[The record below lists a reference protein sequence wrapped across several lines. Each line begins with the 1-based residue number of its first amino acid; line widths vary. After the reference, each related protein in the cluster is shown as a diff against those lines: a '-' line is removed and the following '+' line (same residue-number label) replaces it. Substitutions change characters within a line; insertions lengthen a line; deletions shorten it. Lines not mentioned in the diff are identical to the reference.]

1 MSYWKYKTLF
11 LPFIAVSLWAQAIV
25 AAPVIEDQGVSMD
38 REELEQVL
46 KNLPDNMKQAAA
58 NDVGDR
64 LELLNQAMTNKKIAM
79 DADKLTPESDPEAYW
94 EYYFLIQR
102 TKQKYVFDRYMKE
115 LEVPDMAP
123 LAEETYNTQRDKYA
137 LVEETRMGSHIL
149 FACPPGCPR
158 EQFRPLAEEVL
169 VKLDQGAR
177 FEDMVEQYSQD
188 EGTKRKGGRFTFFM
202 GRGEP
207 QISPPFLAGLFE
219 IEEIGGYSTVVETQF
234 GFHIIRLDEIQD
246 SYYRP
251 YEEIREE
258 IIGRLEGEY
267 RELAGKEFRSR
278 FLLTDEVRIDGPAMK
293 EIFAPY
299 QTGEA
304 Q

>member
-1 MSYWKYKTLF
+1 M
-11 LPFIAVSLWAQAIV
+11 
-25 AAPVIEDQGVSMD
+25 
-38 REELEQVL
+38 
-46 KNLPDNMKQAAA
+46 
-58 NDVGDR
+58 GD
-64 LELLNQAMTNKKIAM
+64 
-79 DADKLTPESDPEAYW
+79 
-94 EYYFLIQR
+94 
-102 TKQKYVFDRYMKE
+102 
-115 LEVPDMAP
+115 
-123 LAEETYNTQRDKYA
+123 
-137 LVEETRMGSHIL
+137 
-149 FACPPGCPR
+149 
-158 EQFRPLAEEVL
+158 
-169 VKLDQGAR
+169 
-177 FEDMVEQYSQD
+177 
-188 EGTKRKGGRFTFFM
+188 
-202 GRGEP
+202 P